1 MTDGEPRDRALQIL
15 YEAERRGFEEPD
27 LGPLTGKAARIVA
40 GVTEHLAD
48 IDATI
53 NRVSAHW
60 RTDRMPVVD
69 LTVLRMGVYELVW
82 EDTPPGVV
90 LSEAARLA
98 SAYSTEKSAPFV
110 NGVLSAVAAERGSGP
125 QEPGTAG
132 R

>member
-1 MTDGEPRDRALQIL
+1 VTDGEPRDRALQIL

-27 LGPLTGKAARIVA
+27 LGPLTGKAARIVD
-40 GVTEHLAD
+40 GVTEHLAE

-53 NRVSAHW
+53 NRLSAHW

-69 LTVLRMGVYELVW
+69 LTVLRMGVYELRW

-90 LSEAARLA
+90 LAEAARLA

-110 NGVLSAVAAERGSGP
+110 NGVLSAVAAE
-125 QEPGTAG
+125 QEPGSNDRGSTYA
-132 R
+132 